1 MEVTKMVISGINEL
15 GRNIFRFLPFVGP
28 KKFTGKQRCDNKV
41 IIITGGNSGIGK
53 EAAREFAMRGAKV
66 SQNYNQRQFLN

>member
-15 GRNIFRFLPFVGP
+15 WRNVFRFLPFVGP

-41 IIITGGNSGIGK
+41 IIIITGGNSGVGK
-53 EAAREFAMRGAKV
+53 EAAREFAKRGAKV
-66 SQNYNQRQFLN
+66 SQNYN